1 MRPDLSRQQK
11 REKSWLKH
19 NIRKLNKVD
28 TTYIEPQRYNYAF
41 MIQNTNTYELY
52 RIQSNLGY
60 SVTFAPNM
68 SLRVGPYFGYRWIF
82 IGYTIDVTHLYDEV
96 NDRTDFNLSLY
107 SNKIGLDL
115 YYRKTGD
122 GYYIRS
128 SYFGDDFNT
137 EPLRDVKFGGVT
149 TSNKGF
155 NAYYIFNHRKFSY
168 PAASRTGRR
177 IIAEE
182 YDSTRESSTFH
193 YDDINISGG
202 YAYNWVFARNW
213 LLDASLCI
221 GLSYKKTRSDVQGK
235 WLSFRDFTAKNLNL
249 DGTFRFAVVYNNMR
263 WYSGMSIVTHAFKYR
278 CENFETEN
286 LFGTLNVYVGF
297 NFGHKYKKK
306 NRKGKK
312 K

>member
-52 RIQSNLGY
+52 RIKSNLGY

-168 PAASRTGRR
+168 PAAFSQSTVQRRSAGSPLIGIGYSNQNVTVDWRALRLPHRPPYHCRGIRLYAGELHVPLRRHQYLGRLCLQLGLRPQLAPRR
-177 IIAEE
+177 IALH
-182 YDSTRESSTFH
+182 RP
-193 YDDINISGG
+193 
-202 YAYNWVFARNW
+202 
-213 LLDASLCI
+213 LLQEDAKRRAGQMAVLPRLHGQEPQPRRHLPFRR
-221 GLSYKKTRSDVQGK
+221 GL
-235 WLSFRDFTAKNLNL
+235 
-249 DGTFRFAVVYNNMR
+249 
-263 WYSGMSIVTHAFKYR
+263 
-278 CENFETEN
+278 
-286 LFGTLNVYVGF
+286 
-297 NFGHKYKKK
+297 
-306 NRKGKK
+306 
-312 K
+312 

>member
-52 RIQSNLGY
+52 RIKSNLGY

-168 PAASRTGRR
+168 PAAFSQ
-177 IIAEE
+177 
-182 YDSTRESSTFH
+182 ST
-193 YDDINISGG
+193 
-202 YAYNWVFARNW
+202 V
-213 LLDASLCI
+213 
-221 GLSYKKTRSDVQGK
+221 
-235 WLSFRDFTAKNLNL
+235 
-249 DGTFRFAVVYNNMR
+249 
-263 WYSGMSIVTHAFKYR
+263 
-278 CENFETEN
+278 
-286 LFGTLNVYVGF
+286 
-297 NFGHKYKKK
+297 
-306 NRKGKK
+306 
-312 K
+312 